1 MASTTR
7 TSWTNQTI
15 DLLRQN
21 PHVDCKPVLKEL
33 IPETLK
39 TGIRFVSHQSKAT
52 EGVRSVRLDA
62 WFYIRRISASDV
74 LKALRETGFSSE
86 SLRKD
91 LEQSMQHQKVYH
103 VVIRGNDP
111 KFMPFGKRDGQDL
124 VTNYICEQ
132 ISFITEKVDQLLF
145 EDLSEPSS
153 IQEAMADHAFDHMLE
168 QYFLRGKH
176 DKEETLHLVSRL
188 RGGGN
193 LLHTCIKEGYLDS
206 LRLLLDRFTPESQ
219 PGARWRALAEPLRP
233 VGLYKCS
240 AFHRAVF
247 DGRPDCLAELVL
259 WAQRHGHDITEL
271 RNVEE
276 RGIAGSQRGLT
287 CLELSEQE
295 GNLAC
300 YNVLAPLFGVPKKEC
315 ATDAKPRETRVAE
328 RTMARVE
335 LASASSEQTLEL
347 RPMNPESQSLT
358 WEAVLDSVRD
368 LKRSDVYRGRDPS
381 QMVLRLENL
390 VFVDDAREE
399 QVDQLLAESRGMAA
413 LEANSCI
420 WKTEKTAL
428 SFLAVVVGRLE
439 MEASS
444 RLPPRMPQKVHVSSP
459 VAEDL
464 PVEEE
469 DPTDRQV
476 VALLL
481 RFAAACGR
489 WPHFLG
495 ARNGLISRMQALRLA
510 SRDTQSHA
518 ATMAASY
525 STRLNSF
532 LGHLPSDFHD
542 EGLGEWLRKQEL
554 MPLAR
559 AVFSHFYNLDQL
571 LAQELED
578 VNQAMEPA
586 VAPFLKLSL
595 SAWFATVP
603 TAETADIWRAWSDA
617 LGSEEEVLKKQ
628 LAPALDFV
636 VEAILRMQK
645 ALDPVCKQT
654 SRLTQAS
661 SLGELVRSC
670 VPAGLFPRLPLTRA
684 RLERHWPSKPA
695 QAPKKKLSLLTQTSA
710 LKPCSAPGYASSE
723 GQGFT
728 KFITEAPRRSAHDK
742 LL

>member
-1 MASTTR
+1 MASTAR

-21 PHVDCKPVLKEL
+21 PHIDCKPVLKEL

-39 TGIRFVSHQSKAT
+39 TGIRFVSQQSKAT

-74 LKALRETGFSSE
+74 LKALRKTGFSSE

-91 LEQSMQHQKVYH
+91 VEQSMQHQKVYH

-124 VTNYICEQ
+124 VTDYICEQ
-132 ISFITEKVDQLLF
+132 MSFITDKVDQLLF

-168 QYFLRGKH
+168 QYFLRGRH
-176 DKEETLHLVSRL
+176 DKEETLHLVSRF

-276 RGIAGSQRGLT
+276 RDIIAGSQRGLT

-300 YNVLAPLFGVPKKEC
+300 YNVLAPLFGAPKKEC

-335 LASASSEQTLEL
+335 IASASEQTLQL
-347 RPMNPESQSLT
+347 RPVNLESQSLT
-358 WEAVLDSVRD
+358 WEVVLDSIRD
-368 LKRSDVYRGRDPS
+368 LKRSDVYKGLDPS

-390 VFVDDAREE
+390 VFVDDASEV
-399 QVDQLLAESRGMAA
+399 QVDRLLAESSGMAA

-464 PVEEE
+464 PFAEE

-476 VALLL
+476 VSQLL

-495 ARNGLISRMQALRLA
+495 ARNGMLSHMQALRLA

-518 ATMAASY
+518 ATIAAIY
-525 STRLNSF
+525 ATRLNFF
-532 LGHLPSDFHD
+532 LGHLPSDFDD
-542 EGLGEWLRKQEL
+542 EGVGEWLRKQQL

-559 AVFSHFYNLDQL
+559 AVFSRFYNLDKL
-571 LAQELED
+571 LAQEPED
-578 VNQAMEPA
+578 VNQAMELA
-586 VAPFLKLSL
+586 VVPFLKLSL

-603 TAETADIWRAWSDA
+603 RAETADIWRSGLGGRSSEEAARPSPGLC
-617 LGSEEEVLKKQ
+617 LGSHLEDAEGIGPHLQADITAYTGIFPGRPGAELRSSRSLFATALDPSSLGKALAQQAGPGTEEEVE
-628 LAPALDFV
+628 PACADIFIETVLSSWLCELPGPRFH
-636 VEAILRMQK
+636 EIHHRGSSAGCTR
-645 ALDPVCKQT
+645 
-654 SRLTQAS
+654 QAT
-661 SLGELVRSC
+661 V
-670 VPAGLFPRLPLTRA
+670 A
-684 RLERHWPSKPA
+684 
-695 QAPKKKLSLLTQTSA
+695 
-710 LKPCSAPGYASSE
+710 
-723 GQGFT
+723 
-728 KFITEAPRRSAHDK
+728 
-742 LL
+742 

>member
-1 MASTTR
+1 
-7 TSWTNQTI
+7 
-15 DLLRQN
+15 
-21 PHVDCKPVLKEL
+21 EL
-33 IPETLK
+33 IPETLNK
-39 TGIRFVSHQSKAT
+39 GIRFVSQQTKAT

-62 WFYIRRISASDV
+62 WFYIRRLSASDV
-74 LKALRETGFSSE
+74 LRALRETGSSSE

-91 LEQSMQHQKVYH
+91 VEQSMQHQKVYH

-132 ISFITEKVDQLLF
+132 MSFITEKVDQLLF

-153 IQEAMADHAFDHMLE
+153 IREAMADHAFNQMLE

-176 DKEETLHLVSRL
+176 DREETLHLVSRL

-193 LLHTCIKEGYLDS
+193 LLHTCIKEGHLDT
-206 LRLLLDRFTPESQ
+206 LRLLLDEFTPESQ
-219 PGARWRALAEPLRP
+219 PGARWRASAEPLRP
-233 VGLYKCS
+233 VGMYKCS

-247 DGRPDCLAELVL
+247 DGRPDCLAELVF
-259 WAQRHGHDITEL
+259 WAKRYGHDITEL

-276 RGIAGSQRGLT
+276 RDIAGSQRGLT

-300 YNVLAPLFGVPKKEC
+300 YNVLAPLFGVPKKES
-315 ATDAKPRETRVAE
+315 ARDAKPQEAPLWR
-328 RTMARVE
+328 
-335 LASASSEQTLEL
+335 L
-347 RPMNPESQSLT
+347 RPMNLESPSLT
-358 WEAVLDSVRD
+358 WEVMLGSVRD
-368 LKRSDVYRGRDPS
+368 LKASDAYRGRDPS

-390 VFVDDAREE
+390 VFVDDPSEE
-399 QVDQLLAESRGMAA
+399 QVDQLLAESSGMAA

-428 SFLAVVVGRLE
+428 RFLAAVVGRLE

-459 VAEDL
+459 IAEDI
-464 PVEEE
+464 PVEEGGQ
-469 DPTDRQV
+469 TDRQV

-481 RFAAACGR
+481 RFAAACGK

-510 SRDTQSHA
+510 SQDTQSHA
-518 ATMAASY
+518 ATIAAIY
-525 STRLNSF
+525 ATRLNSF
-532 LGHLPSDFHD
+532 LGHLPSDFDD

-559 AVFSHFYNLDQL
+559 AVFSRFYNLDKL
-571 LAQELED
+571 LAQEPED
-578 VNQAMEPA
+578 VNQALDFA
-586 VAPFLKLSL
+586 VAPFLKISL
-595 SAWFATVP
+595 SAWFAAVP
-603 TAETADIWRAWSDA
+603 TADSADLWRTWSEA
-617 LGSEEEVLKKQ
+617 LGSDEEVLKKQ

-636 VEAILRMQK
+636 LEAILRMQK

-654 SRLTQAS
+654 SRLTQVA

-670 VPAGLFPRLPLTRA
+670 VPAALFPRLPLTQA
-684 RLERHWPSKPA
+684 RLERHWPIKPA

-710 LKPCSAPGYASSE
+710 LKPCTASGYASSQ

-728 KFITEAPRRSAHDK
+728 KFITETPPCDK
-742 LL
+742 QA